1 MDCVFCKII
10 ANEVPSYKVYED
22 DFVLAFLDINP
33 TALGHTLVIPKKHF
47 ENVFDIE
54 EEYLQ
59 KIILVAKKVADKMI
73 SEKTGTGVNF
83 YMANGAVAEQVVL
96 HFHLHVIPR
105 NQGDDIDFTGRGFKE
120 ISRPTEQEFETI
132 RQKLNLVK

>member
-1 MDCVFCKII
+1 MKQKLFIPV
-10 ANEVPSYKVYED
+10 
-22 DFVLAFLDINP
+22 
-33 TALGHTLVIPKKHF
+33 PKKKKEQF
-47 ENVFDIE
+47 IQEQLYIE

-59 KIILVAKKVADKMI
+59 KIILVAKKVAEKMI

>member
-47 ENVFDIE
+47 ENVFDI
-54 EEYLQ
+54 LRR
-59 KIILVAKKVADKMI
+59 LD
-73 SEKTGTGVNF
+73 
-83 YMANGAVAEQVVL
+83 
-96 HFHLHVIPR
+96 
-105 NQGDDIDFTGRGFKE
+105 GD
-120 ISRPTEQEFETI
+120 
-132 RQKLNLVK
+132 

>member
-1 MDCVFCKII
+1 MDCIFCKII

-33 TALGHTLVIPKKHF
+33 GAAGHTLVIPKKHF

-59 KIILVAKKVADKMI
+59 KIILVAQSIAKKIVE
-73 SEKTGTGVNF
+73 EKVGEGVNF
-83 YMANGAVAEQVVL
+83 YMANGAVAEQVVP

-105 NQGDDIDFTGRGFKE
+105 NQGDDIDFTGRGFKA
-120 ISRPTEQEFETI
+120 INRPTEQEFEII